1 VPRPRKP
8 PRLAQDAKTRQWN
21 ILFHDGSRDQRKRTG
36 TRDRAAA
43 EIALREFLIERGRPT
58 GTGLREPH
66 EVVVGDVLAAY
77 AEEVAAN
84 RASSTMLLTYV
95 GYLAEW
101 FGDIQVA
108 SIDPAKVK
116 GYGAAR
122 KAKKIGSADPAIRTR
137 APVPG
142 DSTIRKELGV
152 LIAALNHAMAQHR
165 LTRVPPIELP
175 PSAPRKDRW
184 CTPEEVG
191 SLLRAATTAE
201 GTTPMKVAAGI
212 KLRRHLRL
220 FIMLALATGGR
231 RGALT
236 QILWNQVDL
245 VNGMIDLNAP
255 GRAQTAKRR
264 PRVPIEAWMIEALIE
279 ARREAKTPFV
289 IECRGE
295 PVKSIAR
302 AFHALAV
309 RAGLPDVTPHVLR
322 HTVGTWAAQAGK
334 PMGHI
339 AWLLGHSSQTTTEI
353 YAHQHPDF
361 IKDTAGEVG
370 RRMGWTTA
378 AGSGGKPHPIGGK

>member
-1 VPRPRKP
+1 M
-8 PRLAQDAKTRQWN
+8 
-21 ILFHDGSRDQRKRTG
+21 
-36 TRDRAAA
+36 
-43 EIALREFLIERGRPT
+43 
-58 GTGLREPH
+58 
-66 EVVVGDVLAAY
+66 VGDVLAAY
-77 AEEVAAN
+77 AEEVAVN
-84 RASSTMLLTYV
+84 RASSTTLLSYIT
-95 GYLAEW
+95 YLAEW
-101 FGDIQVA
+101 FGDIFVS
-108 SIDPAKVK
+108 SIDPAKVR

-122 KAKKIGSADPAIRTR
+122 KAKKIGSADPGIRAR
-137 APVPG
+137 APVPA

-152 LIAALNHAMAQHR
+152 LVAALNHAREQHR

-175 PSAPRKDRW
+175 PSAPRRDRW
-184 CTPEEVG
+184 CTPEEVAALLQATLAAGG
-191 SLLRAATTAE
+191 STTK
-201 GTTPMKVAAGI
+201 KVDAGI

-231 RGALT
+231 RSALT
-236 QILWNQVDL
+236 EIKWVQVDL

-264 PRVPIEAWMIEALIE
+264 PRVPIDAWMVDALKEAQ
-279 ARREAKTPFV
+279 TPFV
-289 IECRGE
+289 IECRGK

-370 RRMGWTTA
+370 RRMKW
-378 AGSGGKPHPIGGK
+378 SPER